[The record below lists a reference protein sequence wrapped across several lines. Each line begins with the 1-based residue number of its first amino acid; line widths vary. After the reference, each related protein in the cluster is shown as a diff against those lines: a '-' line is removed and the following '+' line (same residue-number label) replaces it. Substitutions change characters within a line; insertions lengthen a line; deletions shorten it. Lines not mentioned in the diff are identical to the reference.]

1 MRTFI
6 VIFSLFLAGCSAG
19 WHISRARLKDPSL
32 FVTKIDTVRDTI
44 FVEVARIDTLFKVKT
59 DTIEFWKD
67 SVYVK
72 YFYERQDST
81 VYIEIDCPDSEIITN
96 TITEVE
102 TIIIKP
108 TFWEQF
114 KYALFAIGG
123 IVVIFG
129 AFKLFK

>member
-6 VIFSLFLAGCSAG
+6 VILSLFLAGCSAG

-129 AFKLFK
+129 TFKLFK